1 MLPFSNAAVRG
12 CLPSLDQSPP
22 PTQGRGATHE
32 TLLLTRNSLC
42 PTSQTPGASMHIHS
56 KWTMGGARN
65 WPTITDPE
73 LFLQPPKLPVRKD
86 VGPMYSYV
94 ALYKFLPQE
103 NNDLA
108 LQ

>member
-1 MLPFSNAAVRG
+1 
-12 CLPSLDQSPP
+12 
-22 PTQGRGATHE
+22 
-32 TLLLTRNSLC
+32 
-42 PTSQTPGASMHIHS
+42 MHIHS
-56 KWTMGGARN
+56 KWTVGGAGN